1 MALGTSTTLQQNR
14 NITENSTDPLHFY
27 SEYIKQPS
35 VSFNPF
41 FFSTCAT
48 LISDKTGSA

>member
-14 NITENSTDPLHFY
+14 NITENSTDLHLY
-27 SEYIKQPS
+27 SEYIKQLS

-41 FFSTCAT
+41 LFSTCAT